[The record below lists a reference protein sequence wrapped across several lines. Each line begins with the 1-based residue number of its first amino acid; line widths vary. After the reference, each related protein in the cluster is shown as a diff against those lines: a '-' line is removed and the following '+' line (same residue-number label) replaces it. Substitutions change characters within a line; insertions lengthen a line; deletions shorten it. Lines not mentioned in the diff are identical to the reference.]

1 MWHHF
6 KKIRT
11 LLILLIFCFIL
22 WFGIDF
28 VLYYISGAIITSMLD
43 DIKVS
48 QQEIMTDFLLLLIN
62 IYLMFIEKEGHVS
75 VYF

>member
-1 MWHHF
+1 M
-6 KKIRT
+6 
-11 LLILLIFCFIL
+11 LIFCFIL

-28 VLYYISGAIITSMLD
+28 VLYYISGTIITSMLN

-48 QQEIMTDFLLLLIN
+48 QEIMTDFLLLLIN

>member
-1 MWHHF
+1 
-6 KKIRT
+6 
-11 LLILLIFCFIL
+11 
-22 WFGIDF
+22 
-28 VLYYISGAIITSMLD
+28 MLD

-75 VYF
+75 VYFWLYIIWTPSLCLENLPPYWEEAGL